1 MIIVNLMGG
10 LGNQM
15 FQYAFGKSLSLRLNK
30 KLIVDKRFLLENT
43 NNPDVTPRDFELS
56 IFSITDEVTV
66 YDHGFGLGK
75 AFPYRL
81 NKLIDPLTKKLK
93 NQVIFTD
100 NDSLDTI
107 SKTKASKI
115 ILNGYFQKETYFIN
129 EENNIRNSFVFKNEL
144 SEDNLV
150 IKNKIDISKS
160 VSLHVRR
167 GDYVSSKKTVSYH
180 GVCSL
185 EYYAHAIQTL
195 TNIFQDLHFFVF
207 SDDIEWCKANLN
219 IPGEVTFISNNKG
232 ANSYIDMQLMSFCKH
247 NIIAN
252 SSFSWWGAWLNNS
265 KNKVVVAPKNWF
277 TDSSIDI
284 KDLYPKNWFTL

>member
-56 IFSITDEVTV
+56 VFSITDVITV

-81 NKLIDPLTKKLK
+81 NKLIDPIIEKLK
-93 NQVIFTD
+93 SQIVFTD
-100 NDSLDTI
+100 NDALDTI
-107 SKTKASKI
+107 LKTKSSKI
-115 ILNGYFQKETYFIN
+115 ILSGYFQKETYFIN

-144 SEDNLV
+144 SGDNLV
-150 IKNKIDISKS
+150 IKNKIANSNS

-167 GDYVSSKKTVSYH
+167 GDYVSSQKTGAYH

-185 EYYAHAIQTL
+185 EYYTEAIQTL
-195 TNIFQDLHFFVF
+195 TALFQDLHFFVF
-207 SDDIEWCKANLN
+207 SDDIEWCKVNLN

-232 ANSYIDMQLMSFCKH
+232 ANSYIDMQLMSLCKH

-252 SSFSWWGAWLNNS
+252 SSFSWWGAWLNRS
-265 KNKVVVAPKNWF
+265 KNKVVIAPKKWF

-284 KDLYPKNWFTL
+284 KDLYPKNWLTL